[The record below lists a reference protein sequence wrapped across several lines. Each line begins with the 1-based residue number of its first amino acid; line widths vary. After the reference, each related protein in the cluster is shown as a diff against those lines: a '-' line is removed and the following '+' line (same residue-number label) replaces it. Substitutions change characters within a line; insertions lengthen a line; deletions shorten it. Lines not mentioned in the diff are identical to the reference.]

1 MICACTYVAD
11 VDDAVW
17 FEVSLGV
24 IFWIKVLYTSVG
36 EAHENQIKD
45 VDDAYVLEP
54 SD

>member
-1 MICACTYVAD
+1 MSMMPSGLKSA
-11 VDDAVW
+11 
-17 FEVSLGV
+17 LV